1 MIAYINSHA
10 QRENGIKDSF
20 LTISAPVKNEPLP
33 WQLLGLQFT
42 RSGYGSRIPT
52 QYKVK
57 YFGKWR
63 RVYCHIY
70 SNIGTLYIGKLSD
83 NLIININKG

>member
-1 MIAYINSHA
+1 MKAYIHTGNLRPEGA
-10 QRENGIKDSF
+10 KDCF
-20 LTISAPVKNEPLP
+20 LTVSVPAKSEPLA

-63 RVYCHIY
+63 RVYCRIY
-70 SNIGTLYIGKLSD
+70 SNIGMLYIGKLSD
-83 NLIININKG
+83 RLTVSIERA